1 MEGSG
6 EGMKLKDIET
16 EEYFKLIDGDY
27 LRELSSITSHRE
39 VQTDF
44 KVAYL
49 ILHFHISRN
58 EEGEQE
64 RNILLG
70 DLFISILTERLV
82 SRDSELLRRI
92 IHKISH
98 CHSQRI
104 VGRKVCYKKE
114 LLPLA
119 REVAYAQEAV

>member
-1 MEGSG
+1 
-6 EGMKLKDIET
+6 MKLKDIEIQ
-16 EEYFKLIDGDY
+16 EYFKLIDGEY
-27 LRELSSITSHRE
+27 MKELSYITSERE

-49 ILHFHISRN
+49 ILHFHISGN
-58 EEGEQE
+58 ETGEQE

-70 DLFISILTERLV
+70 DLFISILTGRLI
-82 SRDSELLRRI
+82 SRDRELLKRI
-92 IHKISH
+92 INRISH

-104 VGRKVCYKKE
+104 IGRGVCYREE

-119 REVAYAQEAV
+119 RGVAYA